1 MHEIDVELPSQG
13 CKYCTVKE
21 KQSCWG
27 CCTGTVGLMGLKDN
41 WRWSTRSELKTSAGH
56 DKFLVW
62 PWEWTAEVS
71 TEGTDIKE
79 LSSQRT
85 ERILFL
91 DVETIQNYSRRE
103 WQWTRS
109 GRLQVM
115 LRRDSHSSRWLTAR
129 SGRRRYSP
137 MSAGFQTGKAYGL
150 ERTKKRARTSIP
162 LLGLMVWPRLGEKM
176 ATTTESWR
184 QK

>member
-27 CCTGTVGLMGLKDN
+27 CCTGIVGLMGLKDN
-41 WRWSTRSELKTSAGH
+41 WRWSMRSELKTSAGH

-85 ERILFL
+85 ERIVFL
-91 DVETIQNYSRRE
+91 DMEIIQNYSRRE
-103 WQWTRS
+103 WQWIRNW
-109 GRLQVM
+109 RLQVM
-115 LRRDSHSSRWLTAR
+115 LRRDSHSSRWLQEVVGGGIAPWVQD
-129 SGRRRYSP
+129 SKLG
-137 MSAGFQTGKAYGL
+137 
-150 ERTKKRARTSIP
+150 
-162 LLGLMVWPRLGEKM
+162 GLMVWKEPRKEQGHLSHFW
-176 ATTTESWR
+176 A
-184 QK
+184 